1 MEKAYILI
9 GCELGAEGEIV
20 EKIKHM
26 EKVKDARVVYGDYDI
41 VVEAEASTDV
51 QLDNLITKKI
61 RKMEKVRSTMTLGVV
76 SEFQFQ
82 IQQFPYLQQLSLR
95 RLQSIWD

>member
-9 GCELGAEGEIV
+9 GCELGSESEIV

-41 VVEAEASTDV
+41 VVEAEASTDA

-76 SEFQFQ
+76 S
-82 IQQFPYLQQLSLR
+82 
-95 RLQSIWD
+95 

>member
-9 GCELGAEGEIV
+9 GCELGAESEIV

-41 VVEAEASTDV
+41 VVEAEASTDA

-76 SEFQFQ
+76 S
-82 IQQFPYLQQLSLR
+82 
-95 RLQSIWD
+95 

>member
-9 GCELGAEGEIV
+9 GCELGAEDEIV

-26 EKVKDARVVYGDYDI
+26 DKVKDARVVYGDYDI
-41 VVEAEASTDV
+41 VVEAEANTDT

-61 RKMEKVRSTMTLGVV
+61 RKMDKVRSTMTLGVV
-76 SEFQFQ
+76 S
-82 IQQFPYLQQLSLR
+82 
-95 RLQSIWD
+95 